1 MLLVIVKEL
10 MKSIGDEIAA
20 LQWTIPLILK
30 RIKTKTRPDGPGQVG
45 LTDLYPWA
53 KEKSSPS
60 LV

>member
-1 MLLVIVKEL
+1 M
-10 MKSIGDEIAA
+10 
-20 LQWTIPLILK
+20 K

-45 LTDLYPWA
+45 LTDLYLWA